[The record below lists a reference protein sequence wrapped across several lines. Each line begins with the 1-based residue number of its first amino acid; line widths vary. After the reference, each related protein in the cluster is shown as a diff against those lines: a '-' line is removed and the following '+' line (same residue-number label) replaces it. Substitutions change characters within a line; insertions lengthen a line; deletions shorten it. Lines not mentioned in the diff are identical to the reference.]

1 MNGGDLI
8 GNDYVVRNMWQMKA
22 LYFACPIPQ
31 TPSAESLLSSVA
43 MRICAGQFQELRVV
57 KTLHSTGC

>member
-1 MNGGDLI
+1 MNGGDLL

-22 LYFACPIPQ
+22 LYFAWPIPQ

-43 MRICAGQFQELRVV
+43 SRFPLP
-57 KTLHSTGC
+57 